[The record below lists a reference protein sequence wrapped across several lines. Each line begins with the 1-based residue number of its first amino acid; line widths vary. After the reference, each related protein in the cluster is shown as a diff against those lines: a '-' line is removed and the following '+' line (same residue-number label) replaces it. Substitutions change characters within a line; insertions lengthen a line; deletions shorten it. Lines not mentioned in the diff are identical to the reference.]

1 VNHRPDI
8 SNRPTA
14 HERRSVAAARANL
27 DVVVAIVAA
36 WLSTLVARVLPA
48 LTAHAAAA
56 GRSLPRAAS
65 RDRGAVSIEQVLW
78 YAAAA
83 ISVAVVAA
91 IIWSQIRSTAST
103 PVNQPSAP

>member
-1 VNHRPDI
+1 VSDI
-8 SNRPTA
+8 IFLFNATVA
-14 HERRSVAAARANL
+14 TVADLFARSASAGDQRSR
-27 DVVVAIVAA
+27 DV
-36 WLSTLVARVLPA
+36 T
-48 LTAHAAAA
+48 
-56 GRSLPRAAS
+56 
-65 RDRGAVSIEQVLW
+65 DRGAVSIEQVLW